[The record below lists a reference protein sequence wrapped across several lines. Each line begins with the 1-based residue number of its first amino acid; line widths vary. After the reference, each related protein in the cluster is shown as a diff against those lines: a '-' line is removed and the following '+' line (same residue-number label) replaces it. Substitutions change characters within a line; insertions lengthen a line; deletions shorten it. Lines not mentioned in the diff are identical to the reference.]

1 MGPLERLYLFLHRRR
16 FAGRLRDQVRFEG
29 QRVVSVGNLSAGG
42 TGKTPAT
49 MLLARHAVRPLVLL
63 RGYRG
68 SASKEGALV
77 SDGGAGPALDA
88 SRVGDEALLFARA
101 GFPVAIGRDRAAL
114 IRRFAADRDLVLLDD
129 AFQNP
134 SVFHDHELV
143 LLDARV
149 SPDHMRLFPFG
160 RFREPLSALERAS
173 TVLFTHC
180 DRITEQEV
188 RALQTRVETYVRP
201 DAIFR
206 SRHRALGLEPELPE
220 GSAVG
225 VFSGIGRADGFHQA
239 VVALGYRI
247 QAQRQFKDHHF
258 FTQRELGDLFERNP
272 ELPWVCTAKD
282 FVRLKAGSYPPERLH
297 VLEIE
302 LEILGDREDGFLE
315 RVLGPARRR

>member
-1 MGPLERLYLFLHRRR
+1 M
-16 FAGRLRDQVRFEG
+16 
-29 QRVVSVGNLSAGG
+29 
-42 TGKTPAT
+42 
-49 MLLARHAVRPLVLL
+49 
-63 RGYRG
+63 
-68 SASKEGALV
+68 
-77 SDGGAGPALDA
+77 
-88 SRVGDEALLFARA
+88 
-101 GFPVAIGRDRAAL
+101 
-114 IRRFAADRDLVLLDD
+114 
-129 AFQNP
+129 
-134 SVFHDHELV
+134 
-143 LLDARV
+143 
-149 SPDHMRLFPFG
+149 
-160 RFREPLSALERAS
+160 
-173 TVLFTHC
+173 LFTHC

-206 SRHRALGLEPELPE
+206 SRHRALGLEPELAA